1 MRFER
6 PIAHRGQHDK
16 AAGIIENTR
25 SAFAR
30 AVANGYDIECDVQIT
45 SDGVP
50 VVIHDGET
58 TRLLGRKGYVR
69 DMTAAEI
76 TRTPLL
82 GSAAGDCPEPLQALF
97 DLVAGKVLLQVE
109 LKQQVGD
116 DTERLAEAVARI
128 AAGYAGPLVFESF
141 DPRLLAAMRRHGFKG
156 MLGIISDLY
165 AADDKERDL
174 NAAQRFS
181 MRHLLHWPVSRFD
194 FLSINY
200 KALDL
205 PAVRAFRAL
214 GKPVTSWTIRSA
226 ADARAALSGA
236 DQIVFEGFDPDTELR
251 QDRPLKAS

>member
-6 PIAHRGQHDK
+6 PIAHRGQHDR

-50 VVIHDGET
+50 IVIHDGET
-58 TRLLGRKGYVR
+58 TRLLGRNGHVR
-69 DMTAAEI
+69 DMSAAEI
-76 TRTPLL
+76 ARAPLL
-82 GSAAGDCPEPLQALF
+82 GSVAGDCPEPLQALF
-97 DLVAGKVLLQVE
+97 ELVAGKVMLQVE
-109 LKQQVGD
+109 LKQQVGA
-116 DTERLAEAVARI
+116 DTDRLAAAVARV
-128 AAGYAGPLVFESF
+128 AADYAGPLVFESF

-156 MLGIISDLY
+156 MLGIISDRY
-165 AADDKERDL
+165 DADEQRAL
-174 NAAQRFS
+174 NAAGRFA
-181 MRHLLHWPVSRFD
+181 MRHLLHWPLSRFD

-226 ADARAALSGA
+226 ADARVALRGA

-251 QDRPLKAS
+251 QDQWLEAS